1 MALNIIAIEII
12 SMSELVTVMP
22 WLTKEYLD
30 SEPEILKKMLYDL
43 GIESYQFP
51 VDESYCTHRNRFN
64 NIVTDWR
71 WCGNSRMDEEW
82 LNSPYASK
90 AAKDRSL
97 GNKLLIE
104 SYLKRGEADVE

>member
-30 SEPEILKKMLYDL
+30 SEPEVLKKMLYDL
-43 GIESYQFP
+43 GLDVYNYP
-51 VDESYCTHRNRFN
+51 VSESYCTHRNRFN
-64 NIVTDWR
+64 NVVSDWR
-71 WCGNSRMDEEW
+71 WVCNSRKDDSW
-82 LNSPYASK
+82 LSSGYAST
-90 AAKDRSL
+90 AAKDKAL
-97 GNKLLIE
+97 GNRLLVE